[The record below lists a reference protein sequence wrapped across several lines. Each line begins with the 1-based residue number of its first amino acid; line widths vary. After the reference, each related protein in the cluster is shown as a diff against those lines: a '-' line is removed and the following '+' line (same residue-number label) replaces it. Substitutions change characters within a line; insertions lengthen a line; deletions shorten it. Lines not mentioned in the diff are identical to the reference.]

1 MSFSKE
7 EIEKIYQIREKM
19 LITYKAAVSDAQK
32 KRISKDLAKIEK
44 IIGHIEEG
52 KEIEV
57 DKLSLF
63 SIESRN
69 TENNVKKEEHDN
81 RISYIAKIEILKL
94 SDSNKDP
101 EMNQIYSFLI
111 FFENNFA
118 VPLDDMYLKLE
129 YSLGKKRDIIF
140 AHYQALQRLLKE
152 YIDDI
157 EILQDLKIKEQIEKY
172 KSRIEQQKAYLLIKL
187 SEFLHELKDLVN
199 EIISDYKSG
208 KSNFLNP
215 KEKFQ
220 TSYLIKEKTE
230 FEDMEMIDI
239 LYETV
244 YFLED
249 FIEIIRMPDF
259 RKNLKIK

>member
-101 EMNQIYSFLI
+101 EMNQIYSF
-111 FFENNFA
+111 
-118 VPLDDMYLKLE
+118 
-129 YSLGKKRDIIF
+129 
-140 AHYQALQRLLKE
+140 
-152 YIDDI
+152 
-157 EILQDLKIKEQIEKY
+157 
-172 KSRIEQQKAYLLIKL
+172 
-187 SEFLHELKDLVN
+187 
-199 EIISDYKSG
+199 
-208 KSNFLNP
+208 
-215 KEKFQ
+215 
-220 TSYLIKEKTE
+220 
-230 FEDMEMIDI
+230 
-239 LYETV
+239 
-244 YFLED
+244 
-249 FIEIIRMPDF
+249 
-259 RKNLKIK
+259 